1 MRVQRLLALALTV
14 TMVFLIIS
22 FLWQILFFLGVTF
35 ISLLIALTL
44 TSIFIGFLKLILLP
58 IMLTKRKKETE
69 PKPSYFPLERIQEPD
84 RKEEE

>member
-14 TMVFLIIS
+14 TLVLLTIS
-22 FLWQILFFLGVTF
+22 FLWQILFFPGVTF

-58 IMLTKRKKETE
+58 IMLTKPKRKNSSENEKSDFT
-69 PKPSYFPLERIQEPD
+69 
-84 RKEEE
+84 